1 MQDGTVQALVV
12 VQHDQLPVGLHH
24 IFDLPISPQLRHLP
38 MPELRGQIIQLMGK
52 RGGIWAE
59 VNEDVSVPDVGMN
72 TIEGIVFAAEAVV
85 GVRSSDQTAVE
96 AVGPTVI

>member
-1 MQDGTVQALVV
+1 M
-12 VQHDQLPVGLHH
+12 
-24 IFDLPISPQLRHLP
+24 
-38 MPELRGQIIQLMGK
+38 MGK

-96 AVGPTVI
+96 AVGPPVIRAGKVTRAAATAIGDTGAAVAADIEKGPKLPSARRTSRIGMPA